1 MNDLATTRPELAAEW
16 HPTKNGNLTPMDVLS
31 GSHKAVFWLCSKGHT
46 WNMVVASRTQGNGC
60 TVCSGR
66 FFVRGVNDL
75 ATTNPE
81 LAAQWHPTKNG
92 DLTPSDVVTVSSKKF
107 WWLCS
112 QGHSWEAKLAKRHTG
127 QGCPI
132 CSNNRV
138 VVGVNDLATTN
149 PELAAQWHP
158 TKNGDLKPTDVVAG
172 TSKHIWWKC
181 SKGHEWRMNG
191 NGRMSGTGCP
201 VCANKLLVV
210 GVNDLAT
217 TNPELAAQWHPTKNG
232 DLKPADVVAGTAK
245 RIWWQC
251 PKGHEWQSIVVSR
264 KIGTGC
270 PVCENLKVVVGV
282 NDLATTNPE
291 LAAEWHPTKNGTLDM
306 ATVSAGARKTV
317 WWLCENGHEWKAA
330 LFKRSTGQGCPTCAT
345 FGFDPNKPAILYFI
359 ANKEL
364 AARKVGITNTGSTR
378 LYEFGKA
385 GWQQLFLYETANGH
399 DVRTVENAMF
409 AWLRKEHQLPQ
420 HLAAEDMKR
429 TQGATETFSE
439 EGPSDLEVIERIK
452 AEFARLTVSK

>member
-1 MNDLATTRPELAAEW
+1 MYVKPGVDDMATTR
-16 HPTKNGNLTPMDVLS
+16 
-31 GSHKAVFWLCSKGHT
+31 
-46 WNMVVASRTQGNGC
+46 
-60 TVCSGR
+60 
-66 FFVRGVNDL
+66 
-75 ATTNPE
+75 
-81 LAAQWHPTKNG
+81 
-92 DLTPSDVVTVSSKKF
+92 
-107 WWLCS
+107 
-112 QGHSWEAKLAKRHTG
+112 
-127 QGCPI
+127 
-132 CSNNRV
+132 
-138 VVGVNDLATTN
+138 
-149 PELAAQWHP
+149 
-158 TKNGDLKPTDVVAG
+158 
-172 TSKHIWWKC
+172 
-181 SKGHEWRMNG
+181 
-191 NGRMSGTGCP
+191 
-201 VCANKLLVV
+201 
-210 GVNDLAT
+210 
-217 TNPELAAQWHPTKNG
+217 
-232 DLKPADVVAGTAK
+232 
-245 RIWWQC
+245 
-251 PKGHEWQSIVVSR
+251 
-264 KIGTGC
+264 
-270 PVCENLKVVVGV
+270 
-282 NDLATTNPE
+282 PE